1 MEWFLEKL
9 FKNLKLNGVEK
20 YRAHV
25 VFFKLEVGFAIV
37 IRYLFLSRN
46 SSAKKKL
53 ILFKLGERNHVWYK
67 LSQFC

>member
-1 MEWFLEKL
+1 MESFLEKL

-46 SSAKKKL
+46 SSPKKEPYS
-53 ILFKLGERNHVWYK
+53 I
-67 LSQFC
+67 